1 MKKFIFTATLM
12 LMVIPTRAQ
21 DGPSL
26 TNRFAIQRMKME
38 LANTPFNQK
47 MGTMRKARKIAD
59 TPSDTKMAFARLAE
73 GVTLEDVQAQ
83 GVQVV
88 RTMGPFVIIATT
100 LDDAERVSSLNLFEN
115 FQFEKKVQ
123 QKMNYARKVTHVDEV
138 HQGIGLTQAYTGKGV
153 VCGIVDNGF
162 DFGHANFLDAE
173 GRPRIKYYES
183 VGTNSN
189 ATSADDYF
197 TIKSYNTPEAIQK
210 LTTDNKGSYHGTHTM
225 GIMAGGYQGNTKAS
239 ILEEGTDKLN
249 TTISES
255 TPNPYYGMAYD
266 ADIIAGSAVNMSNL
280 EIAQAVY
287 DLALYEDY
295 SKQPQVINLS
305 LGSNSGP
312 HDGTSAEC
320 QVFDM
325 LAQQFGS
332 KIIIASGNEGDMKL
346 AIHKQ
351 LTSEDTE
358 MKSFVTGTSIK
369 DNEGSYYMRYGGIEI
384 YSNDNRPFKKLEVI
398 VYNTSRNRISKTFT
412 LTPTETNKGTGK
424 YYCST
429 GYTDYV
435 GGTEDLTFSKYF
447 EGWVGFGWSIDV
459 NSNRAYAL
467 IDIAAMDNE
476 VNNKDN
482 QYIIGF
488 KVTGQEGQRFDAY
501 ASGDAIYGIDSYN
514 MEGWDDGSCNG
525 TISDMATGKH
535 TLCVGSYTEI
545 NGWSQ
550 LDGYSYSQLNEDGT
564 PVLDKGKVSS
574 FTSFGTLADGRSL
587 PHVLGPGAYVIS
599 SMNRHYLEAAGYTD
613 SEDILTAVALNDTRD
628 PYAWSAGTSM
638 ACPAVTGI
646 IALWL
651 EADPTLTMDDIK
663 DIIATT
669 SHKTESMTMDDPAQ
683 VGNGLIDAYAGL
695 KEVLRRKGTNG
706 ISNQKGHDSRLV
718 ATACGDRRVNVFVA
732 GEKALDIDVYDMA
745 GIKVKGMHVQG
756 DEAVIDLTDTTKGAY
771 IIRVNGRLSKCIL
784 VK

>member
-1 MKKFIFTATLM
+1 MKKFIFSVTLM
-12 LMVIPTRAQ
+12 LMVIPTMAQ

-26 TNRFAIQRMKME
+26 ANRFAIQRMKME
-38 LANTPFNQK
+38 QTNTPFNHK
-47 MGTMRKARKIAD
+47 VGTLRKTKKITD
-59 TPSDTKMAFARLAE
+59 TSSATKMAFARLAE

-83 GVQVV
+83 DVQVV

-100 LDDAERVSSLNLFEN
+100 LDDAERVASLKLFED

-123 QKMNYARKVTHVDEV
+123 QKMNYARKATHVDEV
-138 HQGIGLTQAYTGKGV
+138 HQGIGLTQAYTGKGI

-162 DFGHANFLDAE
+162 DFGHANFQDAE
-173 GRPRIKYYES
+173 GKPRIKYFES

-210 LTTDNKGSYHGTHTM
+210 LTTDNTGSYHGTHTM
-225 GIMAGGYQGNTKAS
+225 GIMAGGYRGNTKAA
-239 ILEEGTDKLN
+239 LMEEGSDKLI
-249 TTISES
+249 TSVSES

-266 ADIIAGSAVNMSNL
+266 ADIIAGAGVNMSNL
-280 EIAQAVY
+280 EIAQAVF

-295 SKQPQVINLS
+295 SKQPVVINLS

-320 QVFDM
+320 QVFDL
-325 LAQQFGS
+325 LAKQYGS
-332 KIIIASGNEGDMKL
+332 KIVIASGNEGDMKL

-351 LTSEDTE
+351 LTSDDTE
-358 MKSFVTGTSIK
+358 MKSFVTGTSIQDK
-369 DNEGSYYMRYGGIEI
+369 EGSYYMRYGGIEI
-384 YSNDNRPFKKLEVI
+384 YSNDNRPFKELDVI
-398 VYNTSRNRISKTFT
+398 IYNTSRNRISKTFK
-412 LTPTETNKGTGK
+412 LTPTELNKGTGT
-424 YYCST
+424 YFCSE

-435 GGTEDLTFSKYF
+435 GGTKDLTFDKYF
-447 EGWVGFGWSIDV
+447 EGWVGYGWSIDE

-467 IDIAAMDNE
+467 IDIAAMDNDAY
-476 VNNKDN
+476 NKDN

-488 KVTGQEGQRFDAY
+488 KVIGEDGQRFDAY
-501 ASGDAIYGIDSYN
+501 ASGDAIYGIDSYGV
-514 MEGWDDGSCNG
+514 EGWDDGSCNG
-525 TISDMATGKH
+525 TISDMATGQN
-535 TLCVGSYTEI
+535 TLCVGSYTEV
-545 NGWSQ
+545 NGWPQ
-550 LDGYSYSQLNEDGT
+550 LDGYSYSQLDSDNN
-564 PVLDKGKVSS
+564 PVLQKGKVSS
-574 FTSFGTLADGRSL
+574 FTSFGSLVDGRNL

-599 SMNRHYLEAAGYTD
+599 SMNRHYLEAAGYTG

-651 EADPTLTMDDIK
+651 EADPTLTMDEIK

-669 SHKTESMTMDDPAQ
+669 SHKTDDMILDDPAQ
-683 VGNGLIDAYAGL
+683 VGYGLIDAYAGL
-695 KEVLRRKGTNG
+695 KEVLRRKGADG
-706 ISNQKGHDSRLV
+706 ISSQGATDSRLV

-732 GEKALDIDVYDMA
+732 GEKALDIEVYDMA
-745 GIKVKGMHVQG
+745 GIKVKGIHAQG
-756 DEAVIDLTDTTKGAY
+756 DEAMIDLTDTTKGAY

>member
-1 MKKFIFTATLM
+1 MKKLM
-12 LMVIPTRAQ
+12 FSAMLLLMAIAMHAQ
-21 DGPSL
+21 GNPSL
-26 TNRFAIQRMKME
+26 ANQFAIQRMKME
-38 LANTPFNQK
+38 QTNTPFNQRMQSLRKVKK
-47 MGTMRKARKIAD
+47 MPD
-59 TPSDTKMAFARLAE
+59 TSSATKMAFARLAE

-100 LDDAERVSSLNLFEN
+100 LDDAERVASLKLFKD

-123 QKMNYARKVTHVDEV
+123 QKMNYARKATHVDDV

-197 TIKSYNTPEAIQK
+197 TIKPYNTPEAIQK
-210 LTTDNKGSYHGTHTM
+210 LTTDNTGSYHGTHTM
-225 GIMAGGYQGNTKAS
+225 GIMAGGYRGNTKAS
-239 ILEEGTDKLN
+239 ILNEETDKFS

-287 DLALYEDY
+287 DLALYEEY

-320 QVFDM
+320 QVFDL
-325 LAQQFGS
+325 LAQQYGS
-332 KIIIASGNEGDMKL
+332 KIVVASGNEGDMKL

-351 LTSEDTE
+351 ITADDTE
-358 MKSFVTGTSIK
+358 MKSFVTGAALEDK
-369 DNEGSYYMRYGGIEI
+369 DGSYYMRYGGIEI
-384 YSNDNRPFKKLEVI
+384 YSNDNKPFKKLDII
-398 VYNTSRNRISKTFT
+398 VYNTARNRVSRTFS
-412 LTPTETNKGTGK
+412 LTPTETNKGSGT
-424 YYCST
+424 YYCSAA
-429 GYTDYV
+429 YVDYV
-435 GGTEDLTFSKYF
+435 GGTMDLTFGKYF
-447 EGWVGFGWSIDV
+447 DGWVGFGWSIDE

-467 IDIAAMDNE
+467 IDIATMDIE
-476 VNNKDN
+476 SNNVDN

-488 KVTGQEGQRFDAY
+488 KVTGEEGQRFDAY

-514 MEGWDDGSCNG
+514 VEGWDDGTCNG

-535 TLCVGSYTEI
+535 TLCVGSYTEV

-550 LDGYSYSQLNEDGT
+550 LDGYSYSQLQEDGT
-564 PVLDKGKVSS
+564 PVLEKGKVSS
-574 FTSFGTLADGRSL
+574 FTSFGTLADGRNL

-599 SMNRHYLEAAGYTD
+599 SMNRHYLEAAGYAD

-651 EADPTLTMDDIK
+651 EADPSLTMDEIK

-669 SHKTESMTMDDPAQ
+669 SQKTENMTLDDPAQ
-683 VGNGLIDAYAGL
+683 VGYGLIDAYAGL
-695 KEVLRRKGTNG
+695 KEVLRRKETDG
-706 ISNQKGHDSRLV
+706 IWGQKGDDSRLV

-745 GIKVKGMHVQG
+745 GVKVKDMHAQG
-756 DEAVIDLTDTTKGAY
+756 DEAMIDLSDTSKGAY

>member
-59 TPSDTKMAFARLAE
+59 TPSVTKMAFARLAE

-83 GVQVV
+83 GVRVV

-351 LTSEDTE
+351 LTSDDTE
-358 MKSFVTGTSIK
+358 MKSFVTGTSIQDK
-369 DNEGSYYMRYGGIEI
+369 EGSYYMRYGGIEI
-384 YSNDNRPFKKLEVI
+384 YSNDKRPFKELDVI
-398 VYNTSRNRISKTFT
+398 IYNTSRNRISKTFK
-412 LTPTETNKGTGK
+412 LTPTETNKGTGQ

-447 EGWVGFGWSIDV
+447 EGWVGFGWSIDA

-669 SHKTESMTMDDPAQ
+669 SHKTESMTMGDPAQ

>member
-1 MKKFIFTATLM
+1 MKKLM
-12 LMVIPTRAQ
+12 FSAMLLLMAFAMHAQ
-21 DGPSL
+21 GNPSL
-26 TNRFAIQRMKME
+26 ANQFAIQRMKME
-38 LANTPFNQK
+38 QTNTPFNQRMQSLRKVKK
-47 MGTMRKARKIAD
+47 MPD
-59 TPSDTKMAFARLAE
+59 TSSATKMAFARLAE

-100 LDDAERVSSLNLFEN
+100 LDDAERVASLKLFKD

-123 QKMNYARKVTHVDEV
+123 QKMNYARKATHVDDV

-197 TIKSYNTPEAIQK
+197 TIKPYNTPEAIQK
-210 LTTDNKGSYHGTHTM
+210 LTTDNTGSYHGTHTM
-225 GIMAGGYQGNTKAS
+225 GIMAGGYRGNTKAS
-239 ILEEGTDKLN
+239 ILNEETDKFS

-287 DLALYEDY
+287 DLALYEEY

-320 QVFDM
+320 QVFDL
-325 LAQQFGS
+325 LAQQYGS
-332 KIIIASGNEGDMKL
+332 KIVVASGNEGDMKL

-351 LTSEDTE
+351 ITADDTE
-358 MKSFVTGTSIK
+358 MKSFVTGAALEDK
-369 DNEGSYYMRYGGIEI
+369 DGSYYMRYGGIEI
-384 YSNDNRPFKKLEVI
+384 YSNDNKPFKKLDII
-398 VYNTSRNRISKTFT
+398 VYNTARNRVSRTFS
-412 LTPTETNKGTGK
+412 LTPTETNKGSGT
-424 YYCST
+424 YYCSAA
-429 GYTDYV
+429 YVDHV
-435 GGTEDLTFSKYF
+435 GGTMDLTFGKYF
-447 EGWVGFGWSIDV
+447 DGWVGFGWSIDE

-467 IDIAAMDNE
+467 IDIATMDIE
-476 VNNKDN
+476 SNNVDN

-488 KVTGQEGQRFDAY
+488 KVTGEEGQRFDAY

-514 MEGWDDGSCNG
+514 VEGWDDGTCNG

-535 TLCVGSYTEI
+535 TLCVGSYTEV

-550 LDGYSYSQLNEDGT
+550 LDGYSYSQLQEDGT
-564 PVLDKGKVSS
+564 PVLEKGKVSS
-574 FTSFGTLADGRSL
+574 FTSFGTLADPS
-587 PHVLGPGAYVIS
+587 
-599 SMNRHYLEAAGYTD
+599 
-613 SEDILTAVALNDTRD
+613 
-628 PYAWSAGTSM
+628 
-638 ACPAVTGI
+638 
-646 IALWL
+646 
-651 EADPTLTMDDIK
+651 LTMDEIK

-669 SHKTESMTMDDPAQ
+669 SQKTENMTLDDPAQ
-683 VGNGLIDAYAGL
+683 VGYGLIDAYAGL
-695 KEVLRRKGTNG
+695 KEVLRRKGTDG
-706 ISNQKGHDSRLV
+706 IWGQKGDDSRLV

-745 GIKVKGMHVQG
+745 GIKVKDMHAQG
-756 DEAVIDLTDTTKGAY
+756 DEAMIDLSDTSKGAY

>member
-1 MKKFIFTATLM
+1 M